1 MTVHV
6 SYIHRKHNYSVTIK
20 AYFVYRFS
28 NIFTIESD
36 AEEQDKTN
44 ENARHQPMEISVD
57 EQPRKKLK
65 TEADAYQDIFNFET
79 IKEADITTAFL
90 KSTGVTAATLEI
102 ESNGSTAS
110 VPLITSQENIN
121 FLSSMSQHRL
131 KFQLS
136 LCKDPAKNDST
147 VANGDYLFHCL
158 SSNSSSY
165 KGVLEYGNYI
175 EVDEQMLNILNT
187 DWAGHPYLRLACA
200 QLLAGAII
208 VENRDILL
216 INCVEVYNRK
226 ITLDRHYERF
236 GGAKFEQSSLPLLKN
251 KYEKINIVKLRD
263 DNSTKLIIGT
273 FVFNALVTSSLR
285 LDKDNCEPEVGSS
298 TYSFTPSYSTKVYI
312 SNRSVTAAN
321 RTINQRSQFID
332 FQDNYAHLRQ
342 LRSKFSASSTYS
354 TSRTSS
360 FFWENV
366 CCLFLFLNQENQ
378 FMQKKFRIIH
388 KSKLTPA

>member
-1 MTVHV
+1 
-6 SYIHRKHNYSVTIK
+6 
-20 AYFVYRFS
+20 
-28 NIFTIESD
+28 
-36 AEEQDKTN
+36 
-44 ENARHQPMEISVD
+44 MEISVD

-147 VANGDYLFHCL
+147 VGNGDYLFHCL

-187 DWAGHPYLRLACA
+187 DWADHPYLRLACA

-332 FQDNYAHLRQ
+332 F
-342 LRSKFSASSTYS
+342 
-354 TSRTSS
+354 
-360 FFWENV
+360 
-366 CCLFLFLNQENQ
+366 
-378 FMQKKFRIIH
+378 
-388 KSKLTPA
+388 